1 MAEQL
6 IYAKTAAG
14 EKALDQLTPE
24 LPHELRALLDA
35 VDGRA
40 SATELKRRSADG
52 SQVDAALE
60 ELERRGLI
68 RRLAAKPQLWEVVL
82 GDEPAPDPGNPAVS
96 LRSDPPL
103 NESDTAHRGGLL
115 ARLCGKCSEWQR
127 RWAARKE
134 ERAFRRVYETPSDDD
149 RFTPVKLKP
158 IRRGRRRKWVGPL
171 ATVAVL
177 LLLVIG
183 VLLLVLLFPY
193 QHYRPEIE
201 RRLSAALRDPVSISE
216 VGFSFQPYP
225 NITLKGISVGAEP
238 YAQIR
243 AIRVLPDPFS
253 LFGAHWVILHARI
266 EGMVIDDRGIGP
278 SVHWL
283 AGTAGIEGA
292 VRLRSAHFDQL
303 SVDVGDLR
311 VDGLSGELRTTR
323 EGNVDKILLGHGS
336 LHLELVPAE
345 SGYRLS
351 AVGKALTMPFSP
363 RLTFS
368 SLGVQGE
375 LRPGLLRLSKIDG
388 RLYDGFLDGSAK
400 IEWTQAA
407 SLVADVRLKR
417 ISSDRLLAARAP
429 GLSLHGEIG
438 GELHIESRAA
448 KLAGISDNLR
458 AHGEFLVGR
467 GAINGLDLIE
477 AARSKRPTRGGTT
490 RFEQLSGEL
499 LLDGQACH
507 LSKLK
512 LSAGLMRAEGHLDI
526 GKNGLIG
533 GMMALDLAGAA
544 TRIHAALAIDGTL
557 DEPQVSIGRGA
568 RISP

>member
-1 MAEQL
+1 MDEQL

-14 EKALDQLTPE
+14 EKALDQLTPS
-24 LPHELRALLDA
+24 LPRELRALLAA

-40 SATELKRRSADG
+40 SATELKRRLADD

-60 ELERRGLI
+60 ELEHRGLI

-82 GDEPAPDPGNPAVS
+82 GDEPVLDPGYPALS
-96 LRSDPPL
+96 LPSDPPP
-103 NESDTAHRGGLL
+103 NESGTAHRDGLPT
-115 ARLCGKCSEWQR
+115 RLCGKCSEWRR
-127 RWAARKE
+127 RWAARRE
-134 ERAFRRVYETPSDDD
+134 ERAFRRAYETPSDDD

-183 VLLLVLLFPY
+183 VLLLALFFPY

-201 RRLSAALRDPVSISE
+201 QRLSAALRDPVSINE

-238 YAQIR
+238 YAKIR

-266 EGMVIDDRGIGP
+266 EGMVIGDRGIGP
-278 SVHWL
+278 SAHWL
-283 AGTAGIEGA
+283 AGSEGV

-303 SVDVGDLR
+303 SVDIGDLR

-323 EGNVDKILLGHGS
+323 EGNVVRILLRQGS
-336 LHLELVPAE
+336 LSLELVPAE

-351 AVGKALTMPFSP
+351 AVGTALTLPFSP
-363 RLTFS
+363 KLAFS

-388 RLYDGFLDGSAK
+388 RLYDGFLGGSAK
-400 IEWTQAA
+400 IGWTQQGAT
-407 SLVADVRLKR
+407 LVADVRLQS
-417 ISSDRLLAARAP
+417 ISSGRLLAARAP
-429 GLSLHGEIG
+429 GLSLHGELG

-448 KLAGISDNLR
+448 NLAGISDNLR

-490 RFEQLSGEL
+490 GFEQLSGEL

-507 LSKLK
+507 LGKLK

-526 GKNGLIG
+526 GKNGRIG
-533 GMMALDLAGAA
+533 GMIALDLAGAA
-544 TRIHAALAIDGTL
+544 TRIRAALAIGGTL